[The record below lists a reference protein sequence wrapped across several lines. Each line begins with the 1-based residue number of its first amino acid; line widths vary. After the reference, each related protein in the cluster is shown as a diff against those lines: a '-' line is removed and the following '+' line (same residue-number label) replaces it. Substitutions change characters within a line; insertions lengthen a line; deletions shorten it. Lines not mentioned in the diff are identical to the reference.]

1 MGASV
6 LIPEGDMDDAS
17 VSDRPFRRQ
26 KSEGRRQK
34 AEVGV
39 ESDRQRHCAIAQS
52 LIRSLLQYN
61 GQFLRQRSPT
71 SQNAIALE

>member
-34 AEVGV
+34 FEHRSLRRVGKRATPLPNNPECHKDRV
-39 ESDRQRHCAIAQS
+39 SHEGDRQLKLA
-52 LIRSLLQYN
+52 
-61 GQFLRQRSPT
+61 
-71 SQNAIALE
+71 

>member
-34 AEVGV
+34 AEG
-39 ESDRQRHCAIAQS
+39 
-52 LIRSLLQYN
+52 RSGN
-61 GQFLRQRSPT
+61 
-71 SQNAIALE
+71 